1 MATAID
7 TVRQAPVAKPI
18 PTKTLMF
25 TCHLKKDMPKN
36 NSQRQLNN
44 HLILH
49 GWLNSHFG
57 YKTTRDLLNDTKNV
71 EEGFNAN
78 GHSAVC
84 EFLTSRV
91 EPNSAI
97 EQALPTYDANIKRH
111 LSIINDTRSQPIVL
125 RYFQY
130 LALLYT
136 EIFLDWKFNRPAE
149 FLHQLNAF
157 VQHCNN
163 ARAPGDAMDTAF
175 SETDIEKL
183 AFWMATGAGKT
194 LIMHINYH
202 QYLHYCKELD
212 HIVLITPNEGL
223 SEQHIRELADSNI
236 RCERFNVEGNRFS
249 NNHNAMQVIE
259 ITKLVEEK
267 TGGGTSVP
275 VEAFEG
281 NNLIFVDEGHKGSG
295 GKVWRAYREALAET
309 GFTFEYSAT
318 FGQALTAAK
327 NADLVDEYGKAIV
340 FDYSYRYFYSDGYGK
355 NFRILNV
362 RHDEETQTETLLLAN
377 LLSFYEQRR
386 YFKEDTEAVRA
397 YGLDSPLWA
406 FVGSK
411 VNAVYTENR
420 RARSDVLNVIR
431 FLHKFLKNDEN
442 WAIHTLERILEGDSG
457 LSDDG
462 IDVFHNRLNYLRNLN
477 ETPPQI
483 YTAILEEVFHTNTSG
498 ALHLQDVRNAQGEIA
513 LKAANGREDFGLIYI
528 GDTSKFKNIVN
539 NDDADIDMQSEDVIT
554 ESLFSN
560 INKPDSHIN
569 ILIGAKKFIEGWDSW
584 RVTAMGLLNI
594 GRQEGSQ
601 IIQLFGRGVRLRGKN
616 MSLKRSSALDG
627 EHPSNISLLE
637 TLNIFAVRAN
647 FMTQFRDYLMRES
660 IELDEPIQME
670 IPIVSNK
677 NYLERR
683 LFVPTVLP
691 YHEAAKGQCVSL
703 TVNIAAYITHTTQI
717 VEVIGSSTQQGI
729 RGSRATAALERKIPE
744 ESLELVDWEK
754 IYLHLIEYK
763 QEKQFHN
770 LIFDIQTLKTI
781 MDPVQELYGLT
792 VMAESEVKPT
802 SLEEVTRLE
811 ELVMTLLRKY
821 IAKFYSI
828 VQKQWS
834 GKRMKLETLEEN
846 NANFTDW
853 RVYIPRDEAQEL
865 ETQIQSLIESGEIYG
880 PNMTELPNAYNDRHL
895 YQPLLAI
902 TNANDLWR
910 TTPPAL
916 EESEKLFVE
925 DLRRYVRQQRE
936 ELHVKKE
943 VFLLRNQS
951 RGRGVGF
958 YRNAGFY
965 PDFIL
970 WITEGAKQRIVFIE
984 PHGMVHDAINEH
996 NPKVTLFKWLR
1007 TLSYERF
1014 RGEHVQIDSFIISKT
1029 DFPALR
1035 RREGIDR
1042 PEFAEEWHILFRNP
1056 ADLTYLSPIFK
1067 EYRDSET
1074 HMPLSS

>member
-1 MATAID
+1 
-7 TVRQAPVAKPI
+7 
-18 PTKTLMF
+18 
-25 TCHLKKDMPKN
+25 MPRN
-36 NSQRQLNN
+36 NSQRTLDN
-44 HLILH
+44 HLTLH
-49 GWLNSHFG
+49 GWLNNHFG
-57 YKTTRDLLNDTKNV
+57 YKTTRELLNDLKKV
-71 EEGFNAN
+71 DEGFNAD
-78 GHSAVC
+78 GYSPIC
-84 EFLTSRV
+84 EYLISRV

-97 EQALPTYDANIKRH
+97 ERKLRIYDDNIKRH
-111 LSIINDTRSQPIVL
+111 LSVINNKRTQPIIL

-149 FLHQLNAF
+149 LLHQLNAF
-157 VQHCNN
+157 VQTRNN
-163 ARAPGDAMDTAF
+163 ARAPGDALDTPFTAP
-175 SETDIEKL
+175 DIEKL

-202 QYLHYCKELD
+202 QYLHYCKKKLD
-212 HIVLITPNEGL
+212 HVVLITPNDGL
-223 SEQHIRELADSNI
+223 SEQHLRELTHSNI
-236 RCERFNVEGNRFS
+236 RCERFKVEGNRLTS
-249 NNHNAMQVIE
+249 PRDTMQVIE

-267 TGGGTSVP
+267 TGGGLSVP

-295 GKVWRAYREALAET
+295 GKVWRTYREALAET

-318 FGQALTAAK
+318 FGQALAAAN
-327 NADLVDEYGKAIV
+327 NADLVEEYGKAIV

-362 RHDEETQTETLLLAN
+362 KHDEETQTETLLLAN
-377 LLSFYEQRR
+377 LLSFYEQRC
-386 YFKEDTEAVRA
+386 YFKEEQNAVRD
-397 YGLDSPLWA
+397 YGLDSPLWT

-420 RARSDVLNVIR
+420 QSRSDVLNVIH
-431 FLHKFLKNDEN
+431 FLHKFLKNSGN
-442 WAIHTLERILEGDSG
+442 WAIDTIERILNGNSG

-462 IDVFHNRLNYLRNLN
+462 IDVFHNRLNYLRNLS
-477 ETPPQI
+477 ETPAQI

-513 LKAANGREDFGLIYI
+513 LKTTHGRNNFGLIYI
-528 GDTSKFKNIVN
+528 GDTTAFKKLVN
-539 NDDADIDMQSEDVIT
+539 SDEADIEMDSEDVLT
-554 ESLFSN
+554 ESLFNN
-560 INKPDSHIN
+560 INTFDSPTN

-616 MSLKRSSALDG
+616 MSLKRSAALDG
-627 EHPSNISLLE
+627 EHPPNLPLLE

-647 FMTQFRDYLMRES
+647 FMAQFRDYLMREGV
-660 IELDEPIQME
+660 ELDDPVQLE
-670 IPIVSNK
+670 IRIVSNESF
-677 NYLERR
+677 LEHR

-691 YHEAAKGQCVSL
+691 YDENTKGQCIPL
-703 TVNIAAYITHTTQI
+703 TVNPHAYITHTTQI

-729 RGSRATAALERKIPE
+729 RGSRSTATLERKILE
-744 ESLELVDWEK
+744 ESLKLVDWEK

-770 LIFDIQTLKTI
+770 LVFDIQTLKTI
-781 MDPVQELYGLT
+781 MEPAQELYGLT
-792 VMAESEVKPT
+792 VIQESEVKPT

-811 ELVMTLLRKY
+811 ELVLTLLRKY
-821 IAKFYSI
+821 IAKFYRI

-834 GKRMKLETLEEN
+834 GNRMRLKTLDEN
-846 NANFTDW
+846 DANFTNW
-853 RVYIPRDEAQEL
+853 SVYIPRDEAQEL
-865 ETQIQSLIESGEIYG
+865 VPHIQRLIESGEIYG
-880 PNMTELPNAYNDRHL
+880 PNVTDLPNAYNDRHL

-902 TNANDLWR
+902 TNANDSWR

-925 DLRRYVRQQRE
+925 DLRRYIRLPSE
-936 ELHVKKE
+936 EHLAEKE

-951 RGRGVGF
+951 RGKGIGF
-958 YRNAGFY
+958 YQNEDFY

-970 WITEGAKQRIVFIE
+970 WITEGVKQRVVFIE
-984 PHGMVHDAINEH
+984 PHGMVYDAINEYNH
-996 NPKVTLFKWLR
+996 KVTLFKRLR
-1007 TLSYERF
+1007 TISYERF
-1014 RGEHVQIDSFIISKT
+1014 RGEHVQMDSFIISKT
-1029 DFPALR
+1029 DFQILR
-1035 RREGIDR
+1035 RREGMEKQ
-1042 PEFAEEWHILFRNP
+1042 EFAEEWHILFRDPANP
-1056 ADLTYLSPIFK
+1056 TYLDPIFQ
-1067 EYRDSET
+1067 EQEQGL
-1074 HMPLSS
+1074 PPV

>member
-1 MATAID
+1 
-7 TVRQAPVAKPI
+7 
-18 PTKTLMF
+18 
-25 TCHLKKDMPKN
+25 MPRN
-36 NSQRQLNN
+36 NSQHTLDN
-44 HLILH
+44 HLTLH

-57 YKTTRDLLNDTKNV
+57 YKTTRDLLSDVAKLD
-71 EEGFNAN
+71 EGFNPD
-78 GHSAVC
+78 GHSLIC
-84 EFLTSRV
+84 EYLISRA

-97 EQALPTYDANIKRH
+97 ERELLVYDANIKRH
-111 LSIINDTRSQPIVL
+111 LSAINKNRTQSIVL

-149 FLHQLNAF
+149 FLRQLNDF
-157 VQHCNN
+157 VQRRND
-163 ARAPGDAMDTAF
+163 AKAPSDAMDTNFTNA
-175 SETDIEKL
+175 DLEKL

-202 QYLHYCKELD
+202 QYLHYFKEPLD

-223 SEQHIRELADSNI
+223 SEQHLRELANSGI
-236 RCERFNVEGNRFS
+236 RRERFNVEGNRFVS
-249 NNHNAMQVIE
+249 SHNAMQVIE

-267 TGGGTSVP
+267 TGGGLSVP

-318 FGQALTAAK
+318 FGQALAAAN
-327 NADLVDEYGKAIV
+327 NADLVEEYGKAIV
-340 FDYSYRYFYSDGYGK
+340 FDYSYRYFYGDGYGK

-362 RHDEETQTETLLLAN
+362 RHDEEAQTETLLLAN
-377 LLSFYEQRR
+377 LLSFYEQRH
-386 YFKEDTEAVRA
+386 YFKQNTDEVRA

-420 RARSDVLNVIR
+420 RDRSDVLNVIR
-431 FLHKFLKNDEN
+431 FLHRFLKNEEN
-442 WAIHTLERILEGDSG
+442 WAIHTIERIVNNNSG

-462 IDVFHNRLNYLRNLN
+462 TDVFHNRLNYLKDLRETPAQIYKGILN
-477 ETPPQI
+477 EI
-483 YTAILEEVFHTNTSG
+483 FHTDTSG

-513 LKAANGREDFGLIYI
+513 LKTTHGSDYFGLIYI
-528 GDTSKFKNIVN
+528 GDTPKFKKLVE
-539 NDDADIDMQSEDVIT
+539 NDDADIITESEDVLT

-560 INKPDSHIN
+560 INKPDSKIN

-601 IIQLFGRGVRLRGKN
+601 IIQLFGRGVRLRGKD
-616 MSLKRSSALDG
+616 MSLKRSAALHG
-627 EHPSNISLLE
+627 KHPPHISLLE

-647 FMTQFRDYLMRES
+647 FMAQFRDYLTREG
-660 IELDEPIQME
+660 IELDDPIQLE
-670 IPIVSNK
+670 IPIVSN
-677 NYLERR
+677 NNFLERR
-683 LFVPTVLP
+683 LFVPEVSP
-691 YHEAAKGQCVSL
+691 YHETAKGQCVPL
-703 TVNIAAYITHTTQI
+703 AVNIAAYVTHTTQI
-717 VEVIGSSTQQGI
+717 IDIIGSSSQQGI
-729 RGSRATAALERKIPE
+729 RSTQSTAALERTIPE
-744 ESLELVDWEK
+744 ESLKLIDWEK
-754 IYLHLIEYK
+754 VYLQLLEYK

-770 LIFDIQTLKTI
+770 LVFDTQTLRTI
-781 MDPVQELYGLT
+781 MDPTQELYGLT

-811 ELVMTLLRKY
+811 ELVITLLRKY
-821 IAKFYSI
+821 IAKFYRI

-834 GKRMKLETLEEN
+834 SNRVKLETLDEN
-846 NANFTDW
+846 DTNFTDW
-853 RVYIPRDEAQEL
+853 SVYVPRDEAQEL
-865 ETQIQSLIESGEIYG
+865 EPQIQNLIESGAIYG
-880 PNMTELPNAYNDRHL
+880 PNVTDLPNAYNDRHL

-902 TNANDLWR
+902 TNANDSWR

-936 ELHVKKE
+936 EQLAKKE
-943 VFLLRNQS
+943 IFLLRNQS
-951 RGRGVGF
+951 SGKGIGF
-958 YRNAGFY
+958 YENEGFY

-970 WITEGAKQRIVFIE
+970 WITEGVKQRIVFIE
-984 PHGMVHDAINEH
+984 PHGMVHDAVNEH
-996 NPKVTLFKWLR
+996 NEKITLFKRLR
-1007 TLSYERF
+1007 ILSYERF
-1014 RGEHVQIDSFIISKT
+1014 RGEHVQMDSFIISKT
-1029 DFPALR
+1029 DFQVLR
-1035 RREGIDR
+1035 RREGMDR
-1042 PEFAEEWHILFRNP
+1042 PEFAEKWHILFRTD
-1056 ADLTYLSPIFK
+1056 ADPDYLAPIFQ
-1067 EYRDSET
+1067 EPD
-1074 HMPLSS
+1074 HVPMP